1 MSEDGPTCLWI
12 SGQAGMGKSMLCGR
26 ILENL
31 SELEHT
37 ERCIIFSFLSEA
49 VCTSD
54 PARYFLERFLYKLE
68 QSPPTRLTEL
78 TSKSILADINRSA
91 VPMHQEMFQC
101 HLRTLL
107 RHVQCESRIF
117 IIVDGMDEFEWI
129 AWTVRNETILSC
141 RSPGRSGRWRCCIT
155 SRSYRSSDSYE
166 DQIRTISL
174 DQEPS
179 LQDDIE
185 RYAKSRLVLRC
196 PELEARQSDFL
207 AMKVHSRAQGNF
219 LWIDLVTQYVQNTQ
233 TFVELRSKLESLP
246 SNHNGM
252 YQLVLESIQSS
263 DVGKAQSIFAWLIA
277 ASRPLSLS
285 ELHEALADNAKCR
298 APSPEAVSPAL
309 KTESESP
316 EHEMERI
323 CKGMVTV
330 DSDKTVRL
338 IHRSVRTY
346 LLSSN
351 GPNTTNKAHWDA
363 HELLAQTCLSYL
375 NSKDR
380 HVVDENL
387 LHRNHGEH
395 GQYSSTLEDYA
406 FENWSFHCQLGQ
418 SCSKTLPSLIQQSL
432 HRALQHAGNSP
443 PGSQRQHIRIMHAG
457 LRIASHHGFSSL
469 TQIYLEAGV
478 DPDAGSCEHRV
489 TPLQLAAANGH
500 YNTAAHLL
508 RRGGSPEGNS
518 RNGPSPLH
526 LAASCGSKDLV
537 SLLLTWNSM
546 PNKASY
552 GLMPLH
558 VAASS
563 GYYDVVKV
571 LVEGGAT
578 INALTSPMGETPLHL
593 AASHGHIKA
602 VQILIDAG
610 AASPWE
616 EELCNS
622 LVQRDYF
629 QSWAENLLIDR
640 GKRGPFIWEV
650 ETRRLAEN
658 DMEETLS
665 YGQQFF
671 SINFSNREG
680 QTPLHQAAV
689 NGHEDVVRL
698 LLENG
703 AVMETEDSHSH
714 TPLHLAAEN
723 GHMVTVKLLLAAG
736 AKVSYNGKHLGPLL
750 ERAVSRGHS
759 SAADLLMLH
768 SFSEEISGT
777 DCRHSTLRFATG
789 CNKGIVKDILRR
801 KYAQGVKAKRAG
813 LRDRVPFHPRNA

>member
-12 SGQAGMGKSMLCGR
+12 SGQAGTGKSMLCER
-26 ILENL
+26 LLENI
-31 SELEHT
+31 SELEQT
-37 ERCIIFSFLSEA
+37 ESCIIFSFLSEA
-49 VCTSD
+49 VYTSD
-54 PARYFLERFLYKLE
+54 PARYFLERLLHKLE
-68 QSPPTRLTEL
+68 QSLPARLSGL

-91 VPMHQEMFQC
+91 VPMNQEMFQC
-101 HLRTLL
+101 HLRTLF
-107 RHVQCESRIF
+107 RHIQSESRIF
-117 IIVDGMDEFEWI
+117 IIVDGTDDFQWI
-129 AWTVRNETILSC
+129 AWTVRNETISSC
-141 RSPGRSGRWRCCIT
+141 RSPGRSGCWKCCIT
-155 SRSYRSSDSYE
+155 SRSSQAVDSYE
-166 DQIRTISL
+166 DQIKTIAL

-179 LQDDIE
+179 LQDDLE

-196 PELEARQSDFL
+196 PELEARQSEFL
-207 AMKVHSRAQGNF
+207 AMKIYSRAEGMF
-219 LWIDLVTQYVQNTQ
+219 LWVDLATQYVQNTQ
-233 TFVELRSKLESLP
+233 TFVELRKKLESLP
-246 SNHNGM
+246 SNLNGM

-263 DVGKAQSIFAWLIA
+263 DVGSAQSVFAWLAA

-285 ELHEALADNAKCR
+285 ELCEALAVDAKCR
-298 APSPEAVSPAL
+298 AVFPGIASPAP
-309 KTESESP
+309 KIESESP
-316 EHEMERI
+316 EHEMQRI
-323 CKGMVTV
+323 CKGMITV

-338 IHRSVRTY
+338 CHRSLRTY

-351 GPNTTNKAHWDA
+351 GPNTTNKAHSDA
-363 HELLAQTCLSYL
+363 HELLARTCLSYL

-387 LHRNHGEH
+387 VHTTHGEH
-395 GQYSSTLEDYA
+395 GQYSSTLEDYVV
-406 FENWSFHCQLGQ
+406 ENWSFHCRLGQ
-418 SCSKTLPSLIQQSL
+418 SCSKTLPGLIQQSL
-432 HRALQHAGNSP
+432 HRALQHASNSL

-457 LRIASHHGFSSL
+457 LRTASHYGFSSL

-478 DPDAGSCEHRV
+478 DPDAGSCEHRM

-518 RNGPSPLH
+518 RSGPSPLH

-546 PNKASY
+546 PNRASC

-563 GYYDVVKV
+563 GHYDVVKM

-578 INALTSPMGETPLHL
+578 IDALTSPMEETPLLL

-602 VQILIDAG
+602 VKILINAG
-610 AASPWE
+610 AASPRE

-629 QSWAENLLIDR
+629 RSWAENLLIDI
-640 GKRGPFIWEV
+640 GKRGPFVWEF
-650 ETRRLAEN
+650 ETRRTAEN
-658 DMEETLS
+658 DMEEMLS
-665 YGQQFF
+665 YAKQFF
-671 SINFSNREG
+671 SINISNRGG
-680 QTPLHQAAV
+680 QTPLHQAAM

-698 LLENG
+698 LLEKG
-703 AVMETEDSHSH
+703 AVMEAEDSHSH

-723 GHMVTVKLLLAAG
+723 GHMTIVKLLLAAG
-736 AKVSYNGKHLGPLL
+736 AKVSHKGKHLGPLL

-801 KYAQGVKAKRAG
+801 KYALGVKVKRAG